1 MEWPELLGFVITAF
15 IAVFGSYSATKRSFD
30 ERERRNEHQQAQ
42 QAADIARLEAK
53 LDALKSEVEKHNQ
66 VMERTFK
73 LEQDMKN
80 IYYRIDDLKEANK

>member
-1 MEWPELLGFVITAF
+1 MEWTELIGFALTAV
-15 IAVFGSYSATKRSFD
+15 IAVFGSYSATKRGFD

-53 LDALKSEVEKHNQ
+53 VDALKSEVEKHNQ

-73 LEQDMKN
+73 LETEVTN
-80 IYYRIDDLKEANK
+80 IYHRIDDLKEARQ